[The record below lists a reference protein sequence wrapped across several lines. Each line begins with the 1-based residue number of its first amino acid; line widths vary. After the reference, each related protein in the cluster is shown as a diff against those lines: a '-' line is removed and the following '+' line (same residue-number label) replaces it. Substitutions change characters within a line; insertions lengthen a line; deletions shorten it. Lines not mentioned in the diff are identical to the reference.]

1 MRVEKYLAATSA
13 AALLCA
19 VGGAALAQTQ
29 AQTQAV
35 RSGAMAAE
43 ARAAAASA
51 GIPSGLN
58 PDYGLAAGDWLLY
71 PSLFAGF
78 VYNDNIYNTAANR
91 RSGVGV
97 RFRPSIQVERDTG
110 IHRTDAYARADI
122 QVYPGH
128 GQTYQF
134 TPSFQTLAS
143 PTNVT
148 ANVGFSHAYK
158 PLPDLKFTLY
168 SDFTRGSGGVFGGGY
183 GLGGVGNIPNAVS
196 LVGLGSFSNQVTG
209 GAAVD
214 KQFGNGFVRLSG
226 NVQHVFYDMPANN
239 AYLNALLG
247 SGLITK
253 PPSATNIY
261 AAVRGGYW
269 VTPLLYTFV
278 ESGADIRRSSNWRN
292 DTDGYRV
299 IGGVGSDLIGLFQ
312 GEVFGGVASQAS
324 SHGFF
329 GARTAPTF
337 GGRLSYYPTR
347 QLTLA
352 ATIDQSFTAPGMQ
365 GVSPFGFLGVLYTPT
380 AATRTLQAKAQAD
393 YKITDYW
400 NAYARLGWGQSRSS
414 GYYNYGATFLT
425 AWTQPSSVTIWG
437 AGAGMSYTF
446 WRNIALTFEYNFA
459 KSIPNNPNNLAWWTP
474 TSVTQNTVSAGLTYK
489 Y

>member
-1 MRVEKYLAATSA
+1 MRVDKYIPAASA
-13 AALLCA
+13 GALLFAISCA
-19 VGGAALAQTQ
+19 SALAQ
-29 AQTQAV
+29 V
-35 RSGAMAAE
+35 PSSGALTAE
-43 ARAAAASA
+43 TRAAAVSA

-78 VYNDNIYNTAANR
+78 VYSDNIYNTAVNR
-91 RSGVGV
+91 RSGVGL
-97 RFRPSIQVERDTG
+97 RIRPSLLIERDTG
-110 IHRTDAYARADI
+110 IHRTDAYARADF

-128 GQTYQF
+128 GQAYQF

-143 PTNVT
+143 PTNIT

-158 PLPDLKFTLY
+158 PLPDLKFTVY

-183 GLGGVGNIPNAVS
+183 GLGGVGDIPNSVS
-196 LVGLGSFSNQVTG
+196 LVGLGSFSNQITG

-214 KQFGNGFVRLSG
+214 KRFGNGFVRLSG

-239 AYLNALLG
+239 AYLNALFG
-247 SGLITK
+247 GGLITK
-253 PPSATNIY
+253 PPSATNFY
-261 AAVRGGYW
+261 AAGRGGYW

-278 ESGADIRRSSNWRN
+278 EAGADIRRSSSWRN

-299 IGGVGSDLIGLFQ
+299 IGGVGSDLISLVR
-312 GEVFGGVASQAS
+312 GEVYGGVASQAS

-329 GARTAPTF
+329 GARTMPVF
-337 GGRLSYYPTR
+337 GGRLAYYPTR

-352 ATIDQSFTAPGMQ
+352 ATIDQSFTAPAMQ
-365 GVSPFGFLGVLYTPT
+365 GTSPFGLWVLYTPT

-400 NAYARLGWGQSRSS
+400 NAYARLGWGQSQSS
-414 GYYNYGATFLT
+414 GYYNYGATFLS
-425 AWTQPSSVTIWG
+425 AWTQPSNVTIWG

-446 WRNIALTFEYNFA
+446 WRNVALTFEYNFA